1 MRIVLWTWLASAALT
16 LGMFVVVSWIFDR
29 RVIFSTWVKL
39 TLAVLM
45 PAGPA
50 GTVLIAILLFKTSRY
65 TLDEIRRQGC
75 PQVLKSSAHPSSGRF
90 PAVNT

>member
-29 RVIFSTWVKL
+29 RVVFSTWVKL
-39 TLAVLM
+39 ALAVLM
-45 PAGPA
+45 PAGPV
-50 GTVLIAILLFKTSRY
+50 GTVLIAFKTSRY
-65 TLDEIRRQGC
+65 TLDEISRQGC
-75 PQVLKSSAHPSSGRF
+75 PQVLKGSAHPSSGRF